1 MENCDSAN
9 SPVQSH
15 ATTTICLVPSVP
27 TVVVDA
33 YQARPSLSAPQHNW
47 EDEYIKKI
55 LIGQG
60 NMVLLWLCSDIK
72 GVMRGSTSWG
82 TTQFMGG

>member
-1 MENCDSAN
+1 MRSA
-9 SPVQSH
+9 VVMDGH
-15 ATTTICLVPSVP
+15 VVP

-33 YQARPSLSAPQHNW
+33 YRARLGLSAPQHNW
-47 EDEYIKKI
+47 KDEYTKQL

-60 NMVLLWLCSDIK
+60 NMAFLGLCSDIK

-82 TTQFMGG
+82 TTQFMAG